1 MLFENKYICNPISI
15 VCHACALMSYWA
27 GVYSEGEKEA
37 LIAGVNTMMEITLKL
52 VKKKPRTAPLLLQD
66 KSDDAPGD

>member
-1 MLFENKYICNPISI
+1 M
-15 VCHACALMSYWA
+15 
-27 GVYSEGEKEA
+27 YSEGEKEA